1 MDEEVRFVGRD
12 REIAVLQQ
20 VWDTVRRGDVRV
32 VRVGGVAGIGKTAL
46 VRHFLGT
53 AGAASVV
60 WASGDEDEAEL
71 PWGVLAQIMPGTPVD
86 GSANPTF
93 VAHMLAARLTGAE
106 RVIVVDDA
114 QWADRLSMA
123 AVRLA
128 ARRLAAVPVLIIVLH
143 QSTELD
149 DGWRRLLDSD
159 RGVRV
164 ELTGLPPA
172 DLVRLAVSAGH
183 PGLSMAGAARLYEH
197 TGGHPLH
204 VRHLLDELPMHSI
217 VFGHGSLPAPRGIAT
232 ATRARLAS
240 CQPATRDLVA
250 AGAVIGRRFSLA
262 QARQL
267 SEVTVEAVT
276 EAVAARLLEEIPGSM
291 GQDLAFTSTLVR
303 GLVYHDL
310 DRTRRRTLH
319 LLAAQ
324 GGGAGVVWHRIAA
337 ADGPDARLADDIE
350 REAAEHLAQGRLLPA
365 AVYLRHALD
374 LTPPGQDRRRRL
386 LTTFEALLVVGDV
399 ASTLRYEGELTAESG
414 AWADYVVAYQLLLA
428 GQVSD
433 ANALFGR
440 ALASVRAGEPGMV
453 GQPDDLEARI
463 AGQLAIIAVLTQSWQ
478 EMISHGAA
486 AVATARTPWVAAHA
500 WYARAIGL
508 AVSGR
513 GAEALTELSTVDSPG
528 APGGLDGLVARGIV
542 RLWTD
547 DLDGAARDLTT
558 AVERAIRGENLRVA
572 QALGYLGEVE
582 YRRGALDEAVLHAE
596 LAVGDAEENNRF
608 WDFALLHALASYP
621 LAARGEWEKAE
632 SHVAA
637 AATWAPKIGTPAA
650 LAYAA
655 AAKAEVARARGDAVA
670 LLAAAEELEMFY
682 PGREPGTS
690 LLGPLRADALSQLG
704 RTEDATDALA
714 AFTAN
719 LTGPDRASTQVAVTR
734 IRAQLALATDNHDE
748 ALRECAQAL
757 RLARAV
763 GMPIE
768 AARVEL
774 LMGTCQ
780 AALGRRAAAERTLR
794 SVFRQFDLLGARAY
808 AALTRQAGDAAG
820 LSLDT
825 PSSALGDLTR
835 AEQAVVTLVCQGR
848 SNPEIAEQLVLSRKT
863 IEFHLTNVFRKLDVA
878 SRGELRRVLAE

>member
-1 MDEEVRFVGRD
+1 MDGEVRFVGRD
-12 REIAVLQQ
+12 RELAVLQQ
-20 VWDTVRRGDVRV
+20 VWDTVRGGNVRV
-32 VRVGGVAGIGKTAL
+32 VRVGGVAGVGKTAL
-46 VRHFLGT
+46 VRHFLT
-53 AGAASVV
+53 IVGATSVV
-60 WASGDEDEAEL
+60 WASGDEEEMEL
-71 PWGVLAQIMPGTPVD
+71 PWGVLAQIMPGTQVD
-86 GSANPTF
+86 GSANAVF
-93 VAHMLAARLTGAE
+93 VAHMLAAELTGAE
-106 RVIVVDDA
+106 RVIVIDDA

-128 ARRLAAVPVLIIVLH
+128 ARRLVAEPVMIIVVH
-143 QSTELD
+143 QSTEVD

-172 DLVRLAVSAGH
+172 DLVRLAVSTGH

-204 VRHLLDELPMHSI
+204 ARHLLDELPMHSI
-217 VFGHGSLPAPRGIAT
+217 VFGHGSLPAPRGLAT
-232 ATRARLAS
+232 AVRARLAA
-240 CQPATRDLVA
+240 CRPATRDLVA

-267 SEVTVEAVT
+267 SDITVEAVT
-276 EAVAARLLEEIPGSM
+276 EAVEARLLEEIPGSM

-310 DRTRRRTLH
+310 DRTQRRALH

-324 GGGAGVVWHRIAA
+324 GAGAGVVWHRIAA

-350 REAAEHLAQGRLLPA
+350 READEHLAQGRLLPA

-374 LTPPGQDRRRRL
+374 LTPPGPVRRRRL

-399 ASTLRYEGELTAESG
+399 ASTLRYEGELGAESG

-440 ALASVRAGEPGMV
+440 ALAAVREGAPDMV

-463 AGQLAIIAVLTQSWQ
+463 AGQLAIIAVLTLSWQ
-478 EMISHGAA
+478 EMVEYGAA

-500 WYARAIGL
+500 WYARAVGL
-508 AVSGR
+508 AVAGR
-513 GAEALTELSTVDSPG
+513 GAEALAELSTVDEPG
-528 APGGLDGLVARGIV
+528 APGGLDGLVARGMV

-558 AVERAIRGENLRVA
+558 ATDRAIRGENLRIA

-608 WDFALLHALASYP
+608 WDYALLHALASYP
-621 LAARGEWEKAE
+621 LSARGEWEKAE

-637 AATWAPKIGTPAA
+637 ATTWAPKIGTPAA

-655 AAKAEVARARGDAVA
+655 AAKAEIARARGDAVA
-670 LLAAAEELEMFY
+670 LLTAAEELEMFY

-704 RTEDATDALA
+704 RTEDAAKALA
-714 AFTAN
+714 AFN
-719 LTGPDRASTQVAVTR
+719 LTGEDRLSTQVAVAR
-734 IRAQLALATDNHDE
+734 VRAQLALATGDHDE

-757 RLARAV
+757 GLARTI
-763 GMPIE
+763 GLPIE

-774 LMGTCQ
+774 LVGTCQ

-794 SVFRQFDLLGARAY
+794 SVFRQFSLLGAWAY
-808 AALTRQAGDAAG
+808 AALTRRASDAAG
-820 LSLDT
+820 LSLDA
-825 PSSALGDLTR
+825 PSAALRDLTR
-835 AEQAVVTLVCQGR
+835 AERAVVALVCQGR
-848 SNPEIAEQLVLSRKT
+848 SNPEIAERLVLSRKT
-863 IEFHLTNVFRKLDVA
+863 VEFHLTNVFRKLDVS
-878 SRGELRRVLAE
+878 SRGELRRALAE